1 MSDVPFCSSENACTE
16 GGEQTNGCEPVC
28 INVSR
33 IYDSCG
39 AKDCLSNLPV
49 MFTEANQ
56 KIIDG
61 ACSVKISNVRIITS
75 TVEVEPVAFHRGFY
89 SVDMMYYF
97 AVTVEAYTA
106 AGAIPETV
114 TGLAMYGKRVVLY
127 GGDGCVKSFSSDK
140 DVVCDT
146 SDSDCPCKYPY
157 CLPRATVQIS
167 NPMALSANLQ
177 DYNNAI
183 PETVTGLAM
192 YGKRVVLYGGDGCVK
207 SFSSDKDVVCDTSD
221 SDCPC
226 KYPYCLPRATVQIS
240 NPMALSANLQ
250 DYNNANPITV
260 CRTFPNCVIDYL
272 DGEPAQPETQRV
284 LVTIGIFTITRL
296 ERDVQIMIPSYDFC
310 VPRKECPSAPDDPC
324 EVFSKIDFPTDSFF
338 PPNAIHRGDRDSSHT
353 SSFKCGCEN

>member
-127 GGDGCVKSFSSDK
+127 GGEGCVKSFSSDK

-146 SDSDCPCKYPY
+146 SDSDCP
-157 CLPRATVQIS
+157 
-167 NPMALSANLQ
+167 
-177 DYNNAI
+177 
-183 PETVTGLAM
+183 
-192 YGKRVVLYGGDGCVK
+192 
-207 SFSSDKDVVCDTSD
+207 
-221 SDCPC
+221 
-226 KYPYCLPRATVQIS
+226 
-240 NPMALSANLQ
+240 
-250 DYNNANPITV
+250 

>member
-127 GGDGCVKSFSSDK
+127 GGEGCVKSFSSDK

-177 DYNNAI
+177 D
-183 PETVTGLAM
+183 
-192 YGKRVVLYGGDGCVK
+192 
-207 SFSSDKDVVCDTSD
+207 
-221 SDCPC
+221 
-226 KYPYCLPRATVQIS
+226 
-240 NPMALSANLQ
+240 
-250 DYNNANPITV
+250 NANPITV

-284 LVTIGIFTITRL
+284 LVTIGILRL
-296 ERDVQIMIPSYDFC
+296 QGL
-310 VPRKECPSAPDDPC
+310 KEMY
-324 EVFSKIDFPTDSFF
+324 
-338 PPNAIHRGDRDSSHT
+338 RL
-353 SSFKCGCEN
+353 

>member
-1 MSDVPFCSSENACTE
+1 
-16 GGEQTNGCEPVC
+16 
-28 INVSR
+28 
-33 IYDSCG
+33 
-39 AKDCLSNLPV
+39 

-127 GGDGCVKSFSSDK
+127 GG
-140 DVVCDT
+140 
-146 SDSDCPCKYPY
+146 
-157 CLPRATVQIS
+157 
-167 NPMALSANLQ
+167 
-177 DYNNAI
+177 
-183 PETVTGLAM
+183 E
-192 YGKRVVLYGGDGCVK
+192 GCVK

-260 CRTFPNCVIDYL
+260 CRTFPSCVIDYL

-310 VPRKECPSAPDDPC
+310 VPRKECPSTPDDPC

-338 PPNAIHRGDRDSSHT
+338 PPNAIHRGDCDSSHT

>member
-16 GGEQTNGCEPVC
+16 GGEQTSGCEPVC

-127 GGDGCVKSFSSDK
+127 GGEGCVKSFSSDK

-167 NPMALSANLQ
+167 NPMALSA
-177 DYNNAI
+177 
-183 PETVTGLAM
+183 
-192 YGKRVVLYGGDGCVK
+192 
-207 SFSSDKDVVCDTSD
+207 
-221 SDCPC
+221 
-226 KYPYCLPRATVQIS
+226 
-240 NPMALSANLQ
+240 
-250 DYNNANPITV
+250 
-260 CRTFPNCVIDYL
+260 
-272 DGEPAQPETQRV
+272 
-284 LVTIGIFTITRL
+284 
-296 ERDVQIMIPSYDFC
+296 
-310 VPRKECPSAPDDPC
+310 
-324 EVFSKIDFPTDSFF
+324 
-338 PPNAIHRGDRDSSHT
+338 
-353 SSFKCGCEN
+353 

>member
-61 ACSVKISNVRIITS
+61 ACYVKISHVRIITS

-127 GGDGCVKSFSSDK
+127 GG
-140 DVVCDT
+140 
-146 SDSDCPCKYPY
+146 
-157 CLPRATVQIS
+157 
-167 NPMALSANLQ
+167 
-177 DYNNAI
+177 
-183 PETVTGLAM
+183 E
-192 YGKRVVLYGGDGCVK
+192 GCVK

-250 DYNNANPITV
+250 DYNNANPMTV

>member
-127 GGDGCVKSFSSDK
+127 GGGGGGKTISHEK
-140 DVVCDT
+140 EVV
-146 SDSDCPCKYPY
+146 
-157 CLPRATVQIS
+157 
-167 NPMALSANLQ
+167 
-177 DYNNAI
+177 
-183 PETVTGLAM
+183 
-192 YGKRVVLYGGDGCVK
+192 
-207 SFSSDKDVVCDTSD
+207 
-221 SDCPC
+221 
-226 KYPYCLPRATVQIS
+226 
-240 NPMALSANLQ
+240 
-250 DYNNANPITV
+250 
-260 CRTFPNCVIDYL
+260 
-272 DGEPAQPETQRV
+272 
-284 LVTIGIFTITRL
+284 
-296 ERDVQIMIPSYDFC
+296 
-310 VPRKECPSAPDDPC
+310 
-324 EVFSKIDFPTDSFF
+324 
-338 PPNAIHRGDRDSSHT
+338 
-353 SSFKCGCEN
+353 

>member
-127 GGDGCVKSFSSDK
+127 GGEGCVKMLF
-140 DVVCDT
+140 
-146 SDSDCPCKYPY
+146 
-157 CLPRATVQIS
+157 
-167 NPMALSANLQ
+167 
-177 DYNNAI
+177 
-183 PETVTGLAM
+183 
-192 YGKRVVLYGGDGCVK
+192 
-207 SFSSDKDVVCDTSD
+207 
-221 SDCPC
+221 
-226 KYPYCLPRATVQIS
+226 
-240 NPMALSANLQ
+240 
-250 DYNNANPITV
+250 
-260 CRTFPNCVIDYL
+260 
-272 DGEPAQPETQRV
+272 
-284 LVTIGIFTITRL
+284 
-296 ERDVQIMIPSYDFC
+296 
-310 VPRKECPSAPDDPC
+310 
-324 EVFSKIDFPTDSFF
+324 
-338 PPNAIHRGDRDSSHT
+338 AIHQIRIVRANIPIACREQR
-353 SSFKCGCEN
+353 FKFQIQWHCLQIYRITIMRIR

>member
-127 GGDGCVKSFSSDK
+127 GGEGCVKSFSSDK

-167 NPMALSANLQ
+167 NPMALSAM
-177 DYNNAI
+177 AI
-183 PETVTGLAM
+183 SSMLIRTVRM
-192 YGKRVVLYGGDGCVK
+192 
-207 SFSSDKDVVCDTSD
+207 
-221 SDCPC
+221 
-226 KYPYCLPRATVQIS
+226 
-240 NPMALSANLQ
+240 
-250 DYNNANPITV
+250 
-260 CRTFPNCVIDYL
+260 
-272 DGEPAQPETQRV
+272 
-284 LVTIGIFTITRL
+284 TITRL
-296 ERDVQIMIPSYDFC
+296 NNFFILP
-310 VPRKECPSAPDDPC
+310 VP
-324 EVFSKIDFPTDSFF
+324 FPEEASRSLQKSFHPVLQLF
-338 PPNAIHRGDRDSSHT
+338 PPKVRFFLSAILP
-353 SSFKCGCEN
+353 F

>member
-127 GGDGCVKSFSSDK
+127 GGEGCVKSFSSDK

-167 NPMALSANLQ
+167 NPMA
-177 DYNNAI
+177 
-183 PETVTGLAM
+183 
-192 YGKRVVLYGGDGCVK
+192 R
-207 SFSSDKDVVCDTSD
+207 
-221 SDCPC
+221 
-226 KYPYCLPRATVQIS
+226 
-240 NPMALSANLQ
+240 
-250 DYNNANPITV
+250 NANGEVIMYADCVTPSMEKAITETLRR
-260 CRTFPNCVIDYL
+260 RTLQQKYNEEHGITP
-272 DGEPAQPETQRV
+272 Q
-284 LVTIGIFTITRL
+284 TIKKSV
-296 ERDVQIMIPSYDFC
+296 RDVLEITS
-310 VPRKECPSAPDDPC
+310 KEKVDGR
-324 EVFSKIDFPTDSFF
+324 SKKRLSKKEREALIQKLTAEMKEAAKLLEFEH
-338 PPNAIHRGDRDSSHT
+338 AAYLRD
-353 SSFKCGCEN
+353 KINELKEK

>member
-1 MSDVPFCSSENACTE
+1 MPRFTVNFRLLITKNQNLHKMYCYSALIELSILLRRLFLCQMYLSVPRKMHAPE

-75 TVEVEPVAFHRGFY
+75 TVDVEPVAFHRGFY

-127 GGDGCVKSFSSDK
+127 GGEAL
-140 DVVCDT
+140 
-146 SDSDCPCKYPY
+146 CK
-157 CLPRATVQIS
+157 VI
-167 NPMALSANLQ
+167 LQ
-177 DYNNAI
+177 
-183 PETVTGLAM
+183 
-192 YGKRVVLYGGDGCVK
+192 
-207 SFSSDKDVVCDTSD
+207 
-221 SDCPC
+221 
-226 KYPYCLPRATVQIS
+226 
-240 NPMALSANLQ
+240 
-250 DYNNANPITV
+250 
-260 CRTFPNCVIDYL
+260 
-272 DGEPAQPETQRV
+272 
-284 LVTIGIFTITRL
+284 
-296 ERDVQIMIPSYDFC
+296 
-310 VPRKECPSAPDDPC
+310 
-324 EVFSKIDFPTDSFF
+324 
-338 PPNAIHRGDRDSSHT
+338 
-353 SSFKCGCEN
+353 

>member
-1 MSDVPFCSSENACTE
+1 MSDVPFSVPRKIMHR

-33 IYDSCG
+33 IYDVWS
-39 AKDCLSNLPV
+39 KDCLSNLLLYYQSKP
-49 MFTEANQ
+49 ENYWWAY
-56 KIIDG
+56 
-61 ACSVKISNVRIITS
+61 SVKISNVRIITS

-127 GGDGCVKSFSSDK
+127 GGEGCVKSFSSDK

-177 DYNNAI
+177 D
-183 PETVTGLAM
+183 
-192 YGKRVVLYGGDGCVK
+192 
-207 SFSSDKDVVCDTSD
+207 
-221 SDCPC
+221 
-226 KYPYCLPRATVQIS
+226 
-240 NPMALSANLQ
+240 
-250 DYNNANPITV
+250 NANPITV
-260 CRTFPNCVIDYL
+260 CRTFPTCVIDYL

-296 ERDVQIMIPSYDFC
+296 ERDVQITIPSYDFC

>member
-127 GGDGCVKSFSSDK
+127 GG
-140 DVVCDT
+140 
-146 SDSDCPCKYPY
+146 
-157 CLPRATVQIS
+157 
-167 NPMALSANLQ
+167 
-177 DYNNAI
+177 
-183 PETVTGLAM
+183 E
-192 YGKRVVLYGGDGCVK
+192 GCVK

-310 VPRKECPSAPDDPC
+310 VPRKEC
-324 EVFSKIDFPTDSFF
+324 
-338 PPNAIHRGDRDSSHT
+338 T
-353 SSFKCGCEN
+353 SEIGRAHV